1 MRFIKNIFKKF
12 FNWVN
17 SGYGHNE
24 DNDDDVWASPNTTIG
39 SRKHRP
45 LRTNEGI
52 SDTELG
58 FHFTIFPAAGGK
70 VLQLYTYDKNMDRRP
85 AKLYIISDKDDLGTE
100 LSQILTVECLLR

>member
-1 MRFIKNIFKKF
+1 MRFIKNIFKKL

-17 SGYGHNE
+17 SGYDYDE
-24 DNDDDVWASPNTTIG
+24 DDEWATPNTTVRSG
-39 SRKHRP
+39 KHRP
-45 LRTNEGI
+45 HRTNEGI

-85 AKLYIISDKDDLGTE
+85 AKLYIISDKDDLGAE